1 MGGRLDKSEI
11 IFKVVAYTILTIFA
25 IFCLYP
31 FVYTISAA
39 ISEYEAVDAGT
50 VVLWPVGFQY
60 KAFQAV
66 MEDKGFWLSYT
77 STLFITLWGTI
88 WSMFISI
95 FGGYALSKRRIPFNK
110 GLNFFLVFTMWFSA
124 GMIPTLINYNNTK
137 KIFEAI
143 GIVDQKW
150 VVVIAMGLAAYNIIL
165 LRNAFQ
171 GVPKE
176 IEEAAT
182 VDGAN
187 EFQIATKVYIPMSKA
202 SIATVALFYG
212 VSRWNGYFWAKQVM
226 TGEDQVAPLQV
237 YIRNTLDQMSNSDT
251 KPDSSSLGYSINSM
265 FYAMI
270 VCAVVP
276 VIIIYPFIQ
285 KYFAAGVNLGGVKE

>member
-1 MGGRLDKSEI
+1 MGGRLDKSEVL
-11 IFKVVAYTILTIFA
+11 FKVIAYTLLTIFA

-39 ISEYEAVDAGT
+39 ISSKNAVDSGN
-50 VVLWPVGFQY
+50 VVIFPIGLQF
-60 KAFQAV
+60 KAFAHVFQ
-66 MEDKGFWLSYT
+66 DKSFWLSYT
-77 STLFITLWGTI
+77 STLFVTLWGTV
-88 WSMFISI
+88 WSMIISI

-124 GMIPTLINYNNTK
+124 GMIPTLINYTQTT
-137 KIFEAI
+137 KIFANI

-150 VVVIAMGLAAYNIIL
+150 VVVIAMGIAAYNIIL

-187 EFQIATKVYIPMSKA
+187 EFQIATRVFVPMSKA

-212 VSRWNGYFWAKQVM
+212 ISRWNGYFWAKQVM
-226 TGEDQVAPLQV
+226 TGEGQVPPLQV
-237 YIRNTLDQMSNSDT
+237 YIRNTLEAIETNDT
-251 KPDSSSLGYSINSM
+251 KEEYDGFSVNSL

>member
-1 MGGRLDKSEI
+1 MGGRLDRSEI
-11 IFKVVAYTILTIFA
+11 IFKIISYTLLTIFA
-25 IFCLYP
+25 LFCLYP
-31 FVYTISAA
+31 FIYTISAA
-39 ISEYEAVDAGT
+39 ISSQDAVDAGK
-50 VVLWPVGFQY
+50 VVIFPIGLQFD
-60 KAFQAV
+60 AFKYV
-66 MEDKGFWLSYT
+66 FEDRSFWLAYT
-77 STLFITLWGTI
+77 STLFVTLWGTV

-95 FGGYALSKRRIPFNK
+95 FGGYALSKKRIPFNK

-124 GMIPTLINYNNTK
+124 GMIPTLINYQQTRD
-137 KIFEAI
+137 IFQNI

-165 LRNAFQ
+165 LRNAFS

-187 EFQIATKVYIPMSKA
+187 EFQIATKVFIPMSKA

-212 VSRWNGYFWAKQVM
+212 ISRWNGYFWAKQIMV
-226 TGEDQVAPLQV
+226 GEDQIPPLQV
-237 YIRNTLDQMSNSDT
+237 FIRNTLDKVLGGEETHSYDGFSV
-251 KPDSSSLGYSINSM
+251 SSL

-276 VIIIYPFIQ
+276 IIIIYPFIQ

>member
-1 MGGRLDKSEI
+1 MGGRLDKSEV
-11 IFKVVAYTILTIFA
+11 IFKIIAYTLLTIFA
-25 IFCLYP
+25 LFCLYP
-31 FVYTISAA
+31 FIYTISAA
-39 ISEYEAVDAGT
+39 ISSKEAVDAGN
-50 VVLWPVGFQY
+50 VVIFPIGVQF
-60 KAFQAV
+60 KAFEYVFQN
-66 MEDKGFWLSYT
+66 KSFWLSYT
-77 STLFITLWGTI
+77 STLFVTLWGTI
-88 WSMFISI
+88 WSMLISI

-124 GMIPTLINYNNTK
+124 GMIPTLINYQQTRS
-137 KIFEAI
+137 IFAHL

-150 VVVIAMGLAAYNIIL
+150 VVVIAMGIAAYNIIL

-187 EFQIATKVYIPMSKA
+187 EFQIATKVFIPMSKA

-212 VSRWNGYFWAKQVM
+212 ISRWNGYFWAKQVM
-226 TGEDQVAPLQV
+226 IGDEQVPPLQV
-237 YIRNTLDQMSNSDT
+237 YIRNTLDEIENSDT
-251 KPDSSSLGYSINSM
+251 KPEYNGFSVNSL